1 MDGWK
6 TRYTFLFGALPG
18 DLFSE
23 QNGILV
29 FLFWGKIMQNIN
41 DLIPKTPSVTSP
53 AEVPSDPLKGP
64 HWASLRGL
72 RGSFTWRNMGF
83 PHVVS
88 HILWLHIDAAE
99 RHPKKKHGKKLT
111 FTKWQCP
118 CPTSLYYIIQTTPRG
133 CKNRLTTELTWPQ
146 SSPLLAR
153 RRKDW
158 LLPPH
163 WRPRSYEGDATSNL
177 GGGG

>member
-1 MDGWK
+1 
-6 TRYTFLFGALPG
+6 
-18 DLFSE
+18 
-23 QNGILV
+23 
-29 FLFWGKIMQNIN
+29 
-41 DLIPKTPSVTSP
+41 
-53 AEVPSDPLKGP
+53 
-64 HWASLRGL
+64 
-72 RGSFTWRNMGF
+72 MG
-83 PHVVS
+83 S

-99 RHPKKKHGKKLT
+99 RYPKKHERNGPL
-111 FTKWQCP
+111 P
-118 CPTSLYYIIQTTPRG
+118 NGSVQTTPRG

-177 GGGG
+177 GGGGWTAPRPAKDTEVGPNSQAFNNPKKIRTRPDWGSLLVMKVRLPSRRPNSWPPWNPSTHCLIKPFFGGEVFWGG

>member
-29 FLFWGKIMQNIN
+29 LFWGKIMQNIN

-99 RHPKKKHGKKLT
+99 RHPKKNME
-111 FTKWQCP
+111 
-118 CPTSLYYIIQTTPRG
+118 R
-133 CKNRLTTELTWPQ
+133 NWPL
-146 SSPLLAR
+146 PNGNVHV
-153 RRKDW
+153 
-158 LLPPH
+158 LPPYITSSKRH
-163 WRPRSYEGDATSNL
+163 HEGVKTGWPLSSHGHSHHRS
-177 GGGG
+177 